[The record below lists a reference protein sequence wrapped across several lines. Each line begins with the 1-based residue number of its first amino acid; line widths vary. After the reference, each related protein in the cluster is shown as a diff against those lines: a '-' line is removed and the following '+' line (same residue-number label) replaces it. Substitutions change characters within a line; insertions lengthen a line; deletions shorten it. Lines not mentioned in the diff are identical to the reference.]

1 MKLFKERINKFK
13 RIHPLV
19 FNILW
24 KGSAL
29 LIGLVL
35 FFGLWSIISRAI
47 SSTILPEPITT
58 LKTIFKLL
66 GKSATY
72 KVLGYTIGR
81 IALALFTA
89 TIIGVFLGSLAGYYQ
104 FVEYVLKPIVI
115 VLRSFPSVA
124 LMLILII
131 FTKNASFYLVCIVLF
146 PIIYESTLRGVGEIK
161 SEYQSILKLDGQDSI
176 VNIPKVALPLSTDYI
191 LIGIFQS
198 LGLGLKVQIMGESL
212 MGSTTFVGL
221 GIEIYKAYLNLD
233 MDVVFAYSILAITL
247 IMIAD
252 LLTLVLKR
260 KLKQR
265 LLEQGK
271 AKA

>member
-1 MKLFKERINKFK
+1 M
-13 RIHPLV
+13 
-19 FNILW
+19 
-24 KGSAL
+24 
-29 LIGLVL
+29 
-35 FFGLWSIISRAI
+35 
-47 SSTILPEPITT
+47 
-58 LKTIFKLL
+58 
-66 GKSATY
+66 
-72 KVLGYTIGR
+72 
-81 IALALFTA
+81 
-89 TIIGVFLGSLAGYYQ
+89 
-104 FVEYVLKPIVI
+104 
-115 VLRSFPSVA
+115 
-124 LMLILII
+124 
-131 FTKNASFYLVCIVLF
+131 
-146 PIIYESTLRGVGEIK
+146 
-161 SEYQSILKLDGQDSI
+161 
-176 VNIPKVALPLSTDYI
+176 ALPLATDYI

-233 MDVVFAYSILAITL
+233 MDVVFAYSILAIAL

>member
-47 SSTILPEPITT
+47 SSTILPGPITT

-81 IALALFTA
+81 IALALFT
-89 TIIGVFLGSLAGYYQ
+89 VFLGSLAGYYQ

-176 VNIPKVALPLSTDYI
+176 VNIPKVALPLATDYI

-233 MDVVFAYSILAITL
+233 MDVVFAYSILAIAL